1 MFHIY
6 MFRPSLSDV
15 VSYSSSD
22 GLYTQIQS
30 VSSVL
35 HNRLAVTV
43 MAVMTK

>member
-6 MFRPSLSDV
+6 MFRPSQSDV

-22 GLYTQIQS
+22 CLYTQIQS

-35 HNRLAVTV
+35 QNRLAVTV